1 MPRFRRHSR
10 YALIV
15 PGNQPCIGEPLPNAS
30 LAVIPHQ
37 KLVDYVLDPTHH
49 HGGPKAHVFA
59 AALAIEHS
67 DWRYLH
73 DAILDELPNRPVTG
87 AREPSRPRA
96 VRTWEVRVLIEGL
109 NDRAAW
115 VITSWRMVDEHPVLV
130 SARVAQKG
138 RQDPR
143 RGVR

>member
-1 MPRFRRHSR
+1 
-10 YALIV
+10 
-15 PGNQPCIGEPLPNAS
+15 

-37 KLVDYVLDPTHH
+37 KLVDYALDPTHD

-59 AALAIEHS
+59 VVLAIERS

-87 AREPSRPRA
+87 AREPSRPGA
-96 VRTWEVRVLIEGL
+96 VRTWEVRVLIDGL

-115 VITSWRMVDEHPVLV
+115 VITSWRIVDERPVLV

-138 RQDPR
+138 RQDPS